1 MVASL
6 SVRVWTGASAGTE
19 SSAVTG
25 IDHISADNAT
35 NSSGNRTSN
44 PVIVGTR
51 AYEKWVALH
60 IDTAPANSVSN
71 FQLWGNGTSMTG
83 TTMHVTGQQAT
94 GATPTSGDSTVA
106 TDDWTQYT
114 AGNKMNW
121 DTGSYSAT
129 DATTQYAVFQLEVGV
144 SAAGGNRTQD
154 VYLYSYDES

>member
-1 MVASL
+1 MAASL

-25 IDHISADNAT
+25 IDHVSADNAT
-35 NSSGNRTSN
+35 NSSANRTAN
-44 PVIVGTR
+44 PVLIGSR

-60 IDTAPANSVSN
+60 IDTPPANSVSN

-83 TTMHVTGQQAT
+83 TTMHVTGQQVT
-94 GATPTSGDSTVA
+94 GVTPTSGDSTVA

-129 DATTQYAVFQLEVGV
+129 DATTQYAVFQLEVGLG
-144 SAAGGNRTQD
+144 AAGGDRNQD